1 MRPRGGPPGPRLRGS
16 VLPILSASV
25 RLYGAL
31 LALYG
36 ALLALYPKAFRR
48 RYEALQ
54 RRQVLRGMLRG
65 DRIHDDL
72 RSLEVRG

>member
-1 MRPRGGPPGPRLRGS
+1 MAVRPAPACGV

-31 LALYG
+31 LALY
-36 ALLALYPKAFRR
+36 PKAFRR
-48 RYEALQ
+48 SYEALQ

-65 DRIHDDL
+65 DRIQDDL
-72 RSLEVRG
+72 RSLGFELEVPDRG